1 MIKGPIALIL
11 GIRPDVIRASIIIR
25 EMRSAL
31 PNDFILIWSGQHY
44 SDNLKDIFFRELG
57 IADPDYE
64 LNIEGESDA
73 DLSADMISKLSL
85 LLQKTNTSI
94 AVFLGDTNTVLGTV
108 AAAQLNI
115 PIIHIE
121 GCMRSYDWRMPEE
134 KYRTIADHLSDRIY
148 AYLPD
153 YKLQGLAEG
162 IPESNILVTG
172 NPIVDVLNE
181 YFLSKKL
188 RIPDEEINQLLAS
201 KYSATRFNY
210 LVMTCHRRENVENE
224 ISLNRIISLAK
235 ATSELVIFPAGYRTQ
250 KMLSQFKIELP
261 DNIVMVNPIGYLEL
275 LELFVNSNGILT
287 DSGTVVEEAS
297 ILGIPSIQ
305 SEKKANGG
313 LYMPLLVHKQKFL
326 NLGGFP
332 EGNITL
338 ESLSSYLNGKSAQIS
353 LPGDPCISGDD
364 ALFRKAMKLG
374 MKHITSFNSVSYHFQ
389 EGEKRNLSKLKN
401 MGVSSGVAFVNELLP
416 WTDNQENIFDLLA
429 NSLKKSGIKVFHL
442 DMPQE
447 EFNKVFSWRKLFMPN
462 HFVYLGNFKNFV

>member
-1 MIKGPIALIL
+1 MVKGPIALIL

-57 IADPDYE
+57 IANPDYE

-73 DLSADMISKLSL
+73 ELSANMISKLSL

-148 AYLPD
+148 AYLPS
-153 YKLQGLAEG
+153 YKVQGLAEG

-188 RIPDEEINQLLAS
+188 RLPDGEIDQLLAS

-224 ISLNRIISLAK
+224 FSLNRIISLAN
-235 ATSELVIFPAGYRTQ
+235 ATSELVLFPAGYRTQ
-250 KMLSQFKIELP
+250 KMLKQFKIRLP

-275 LELFVNSNGILT
+275 LELFMNSNGIMT

-305 SEKKANGG
+305 MRTSTERPEVYICNSSVKFD
-313 LYMPLLVHKQKFL
+313 PHSDSSIQQTLVKFKEL
-326 NLGGFP
+326 KGRKWRHLFGDGRASYRIAEDLIACFNLDNFSGHNPKNFGD
-332 EGNITL
+332 
-338 ESLSSYLNGKSAQIS
+338 LSS
-353 LPGDPCISGDD
+353 
-364 ALFRKAMKLG
+364 R
-374 MKHITSFNSVSYHFQ
+374 SY
-389 EGEKRNLSKLKN
+389 
-401 MGVSSGVAFVNELLP
+401 M
-416 WTDNQENIFDLLA
+416 
-429 NSLKKSGIKVFHL
+429 
-442 DMPQE
+442 
-447 EFNKVFSWRKLFMPN
+447 
-462 HFVYLGNFKNFV
+462 